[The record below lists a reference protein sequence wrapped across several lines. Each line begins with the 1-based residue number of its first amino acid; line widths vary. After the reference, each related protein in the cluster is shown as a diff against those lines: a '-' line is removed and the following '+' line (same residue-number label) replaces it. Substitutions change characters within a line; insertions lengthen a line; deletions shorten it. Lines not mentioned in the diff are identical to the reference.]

1 MKLNKFPGVMGNA
14 FVKSVGSRGFAICKP
29 LALATAQTIMVIP
42 LITKN
47 KIEKTKAKYCKS
59 STARGFSVQR

>member
-1 MKLNKFPGVMGNA
+1 MKLNKFPGVMLNA
-14 FVKSVGSRGFAICKP
+14 FVKSVGSRGSAIRKP

-47 KIEKTKAKYCKS
+47 KIEKTNAKYCKR
-59 STARGFSVQR
+59 STARGFSFQR